1 MCKGP
6 LKNSDYQEKSF
17 SLPEI
22 VSDKKIRVEFD
33 SPDISSN
40 GGLLL
45 VGNMRDSLAWKI
57 ESLIPE
63 DKKKEFVTTLTW
75 KWSASI

>member
-57 ESLIPE
+57 ESLIPK

>member
-6 LKNSDYQEKSF
+6 LKKDYQEKSF